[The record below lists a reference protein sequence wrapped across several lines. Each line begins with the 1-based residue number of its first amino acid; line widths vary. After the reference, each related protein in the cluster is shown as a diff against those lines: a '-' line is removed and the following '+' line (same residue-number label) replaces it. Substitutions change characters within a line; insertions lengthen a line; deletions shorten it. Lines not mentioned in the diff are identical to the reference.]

1 MTCLSDVMS
10 NQLAETLGR
19 IGRKINAPAGT
30 QLFRPGSGCD
40 IFIVVLTGQVRVQMV
55 SETGREIVLY
65 RVNPGETCV
74 LTTSCL
80 LTNSD
85 YQAEGIAET
94 DIEAH
99 VIDSSVFKQCLAD
112 SEPFRDFVFSTYS
125 RRFADL
131 IELIEEVV
139 FRRIDIRLARHLMK
153 LSDENGCVN
162 QTHQELAVELGSARE
177 VISRQ
182 LKEFERRG
190 WVTLSRGKILLEN
203 CGQLRNITGEARG

>member
-1 MTCLSDVMS
+1 MTCLSDVVDS
-10 NQLAETLGR
+10 DLAELLEQQGR
-19 IGRKINAPAGT
+19 QIKAPAGT
-30 QLFRPGSGCD
+30 QLFRPGSECG
-40 IFIVVLTGQVRVQMV
+40 IFLVVLSGNVRVQMV

-65 RVNPGETCV
+65 RVHPGETCV

-80 LTNSD
+80 LTHSD
-85 YQAEGIAET
+85 YQAEGVAET
-94 DIEAH
+94 DIVAH
-99 VIDSSVFKQCLAD
+99 VIDSSKFKECIAQSD
-112 SEPFRDFVFSTYS
+112 IFRNFVFATYGK
-125 RRFADL
+125 RLAEL
-131 IELIEEVV
+131 IEWIEEVV

-190 WVTLSRGKILLEN
+190 WVSLSRGKILLEN
-203 CGQLRNITGEARG
+203 CGQLRILTGEIAA